1 MSDREGRPTRVP
13 PAVREYLRY
22 SGIGLTMAVY
32 VVAFTLLGRWVDGLL
47 GWRVPVCTI
56 VGVLLGLAGAMM
68 HLFKAT
74 RKR

>member
-47 GWRVPVCTI
+47 AWRVPVCTI
-56 VGVLLGLAGAMM
+56 VGVLLGLAGAMI
-68 HLFKAT
+68 HLFRAT